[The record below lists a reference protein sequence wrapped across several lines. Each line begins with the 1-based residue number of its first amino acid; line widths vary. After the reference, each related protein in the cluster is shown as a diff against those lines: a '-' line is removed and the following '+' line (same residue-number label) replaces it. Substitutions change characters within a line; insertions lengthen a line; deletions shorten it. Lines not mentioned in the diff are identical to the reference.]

1 MSRNLFTILGSLKLK
16 WNNYYLIGPP
26 IHFGYS
32 YFTQKNRNIMVSDK
46 YTFDSNGF
54 TNFMIVDTENNHY
67 KVGNNLWFWKW
78 DSIEDWTL
86 LKTGTK
92 IPVLYYGF
100 RVPFFGIFPNVF
112 NINYNNINTNTNTNK
127 TKNRF
132 NSDDI
137 KDILTTPKVT
147 IMTIS
152 KPKVTISNFS
162 NSIITANALITANA
176 CAK

>member
-1 MSRNLFTILGSLKLK
+1 MSRNLFSILTSLKIK

-78 DSIEDWTL
+78 DSIEDWSSI
-86 LKTGTK
+86 KKGTGLP
-92 IPVLYYGF
+92 ISYYGF
-100 RVPFFGIFPNVF
+100 RVPFLGIFPNVVE
-112 NINYNNINTNTNTNK
+112 INNINDINDININK
-127 TKNRF
+127 N
-132 NSDDI
+132 NQNDS
-137 KDILTTPKVT
+137 
-147 IMTIS
+147 
-152 KPKVTISNFS
+152 SNA
-162 NSIITANALITANA
+162 IITAFI